1 MSQDTINGFLN
12 LHKPAGFTSHDCVA
26 KLRRILRQKK
36 IGHGGTLDPAAI
48 GVLPVALGRATRLL
62 QYLNHDK
69 TYQATIRF
77 GQRTSTD
84 DLQGDILTTTP
95 ASHLT
100 LEAVTAVLPQ
110 FQGQIQQV
118 PPQFSAIQ
126 VDGKRLY
133 DLARAGQEIPLA
145 ARAVAV
151 YRIEGLAWHPGEFPE
166 LEVTISCGPGTY
178 IRAIARD
185 LGEALQVGGTLAHL
199 TRTEC
204 CGLALTDSWSFEQL
218 DQAVQSD
225 RFQPL
230 APPAVLHHLPRLTLS
245 PDLAKRWCQGQKIPI
260 AVDTP
265 TQEIWQIYQPDDCFL
280 GISQLRDGHL
290 LVPQM
295 VYDPISYS
303 S

>member
-1 MSQDTINGFLN
+1 MSQDTFNGFLN

-69 TYQATIRF
+69 TYQATIRL
-77 GQRTSTD
+77 GQRTRTD
-84 DLQGDILTTTP
+84 DLAGELLTTTP
-95 ASHLT
+95 ADHLT
-100 LEAVTAVLPQ
+100 LEAVLAVLPQ

-133 DLARAGQEIPLA
+133 DLARAGQEITVA
-145 ARAVAV
+145 ARSVTV
-151 YRIEGLAWHPGEFPE
+151 YRIEVLAWHPGEFPE
-166 LEVTISCGPGTY
+166 LEVMIACGAGTY

-185 LGEALQVGGTLAHL
+185 LGQVLQVGGTLAHL
-199 TRTEC
+199 TRTVC
-204 CGLALTDSWSFEQL
+204 CGLSLADSWSFEQL
-218 DQAVQSD
+218 APAVESD

-230 APPAVLHHLPRLTLS
+230 APPSVLQHLPRLTLP

-260 AVDTP
+260 EVDPP
-265 TQEIWQIYQPDDCFL
+265 TREIWQIYQPDDRFL